1 LKCLCTLVQ
10 VVRISVGRFFILALV
25 IFRFFASYIIYTLQY
40 QLDKT
45 FAPETKP
52 ALANFE
58 KPTLKT
64 RLGFAKIEKL
74 DLTLNHQN
82 RAKVL

>member
-1 LKCLCTLVQ
+1 
-10 VVRISVGRFFILALV
+10 VVLYLALV
-25 IFRFFASYIIYTLQY
+25 IFRFFANYIIYTLQY

-45 FAPETKP
+45 FVPETKP
-52 ALANFE
+52 AFANFE

-64 RLGFAKIEKL
+64 RLGFAKIKKL
-74 DLTLNHQN
+74 DPTLNHQN